1 MNKVLMMPDFRS
13 RNYYQSLLANS
24 LLHEGIKVFFP
35 NKTQRIF
42 PIFRNVFSS
51 NSKLFHIHWIHPF
64 SGFSVKNKI
73 FSLIY
78 SIIFIFEI
86 FLIKYFLKTKII
98 WTVHNLKSH
107 ISYQPHLENI
117 VRKFF
122 ITKVSAIITHC
133 NKSKQYIQKIYGINS
148 DKIHTIPHG
157 NYINCYTNKISKNNA
172 RKMLKLKKNDLVLL
186 YFGRI
191 LPYKGIN
198 KFIKS
203 FKKMGKVDNF
213 KLLIVGEPLNN
224 QIRNELVN
232 ECNNIKNII
241 TKLRFIEND
250 EIQIYMN
257 ASDILIFPFQ
267 QILTSGAI
275 FLGIS
280 FGKPII
286 APKLGCIPETLDENG
301 SFLYN
306 PHDDNGLFNALQ
318 KFISNKEK
326 LEKMGRYNLNLAKK
340 LDWKNIAIKT
350 KKIYESCLN

>member
-1 MNKVLMMPDFRS
+1 MNKVLMIPDFRS
-13 RNYYQSLLANS
+13 GNFYQMLLENA
-24 LLHEGIKVFFP
+24 LLNEEIKILFP
-35 NKTQRIF
+35 DKTQKF
-42 PIFRNVFSS
+42 LPIFRNILSS
-51 NSKLFHIHWIHPF
+51 KCRLLHIHWIHPF
-64 SGFSVKNKI
+64 SGFSVKNK
-73 FSLIY
+73 FLSLIY
-78 SIIFIFEI
+78 SMIFIFEI
-86 FLIKYFLKTKII
+86 ILIKYFLKTKII
-98 WTVHNLKSH
+98 WTAHNLRSH
-107 ISYQPHLENI
+107 ISYQPFLENF
-117 VRKFF
+117 VRRFF

-157 NYINCYTNKISKNNA
+157 NYINCYKNKISRRNA
-172 RKMLKLKKNDLVLL
+172 RKMLNLKENDLILL

-198 KFIKS
+198 KLIRS
-203 FKKMGKVDNF
+203 FKTIEKVEKL